1 MSNELTIERL
11 QTDNLGIT
19 LAPKIASTNLKEFF
33 IKRGTPLS
41 MFIPIR
47 TEEFDVV
54 VREQTEEDFNIFG
67 KQTYAINSVF
77 NSKFRKYEKIEEC
90 R

>member
-1 MSNELTIERL
+1 
-11 QTDNLGIT
+11 
-19 LAPKIASTNLKEFF
+19 
-33 IKRGTPLS
+33 

>member
-1 MSNELTIERL
+1 MNPIWIFMRT
-11 QTDNLGIT
+11 G
-19 LAPKIASTNLKEFF
+19 KFF

-54 VREQTEEDFNIFG
+54 IREQTKEDADADG
-67 KQTYAINSVF
+67 KQVYAITSVF
-77 NSKFRKYEKIEEC
+77 NNKMRKYEKIEEC
-90 R
+90 P